1 MNSMQADHF
10 CIGFYRW
17 EMCGPWVSTCK
28 RLLLIL
34 LSTEP
39 RVKRIIFERRKAL
52 TKAIEG
58 LGQHGLVGTNDEDD
72 YSLLH
77 LHDALRLQFERVHKS
92 YTDALSKLETLCLTS
107 NANNQ
112 GGDLISS
119 NLPKI
124 INGAGKLL
132 LKKNPNATTVEGGK
146 SNAASTGGI
155 SSTAGPPIAQ
165 SHQRQLSLRAHE
177 IQERLIK
184 NKSLLNAV
192 EPVLENQCLEVLL
205 GILQRRIEL
214 DKEALF
220 QFTQLRKE
228 TKLLDGIQS
237 GHSSSFSSQ
246 SSSANNVDV
255 KTKTS
260 SSKTKQSNSNHQS
273 VAPLLMKFQRG
284 CQQVSFHHYET
295 LITQIYQYQNTTS
308 IFNPRYTE
316 RLGMQNEILLYM
328 S

>member
-1 MNSMQADHF
+1 MQADYF
-10 CIGFYRW
+10 CIEFYRW

-92 YTDALSKLETLCLTS
+92 YTDALTKLETLCLTS
-107 NANNQ
+107 NTNNQ
-112 GGDLISS
+112 DLISS

-246 SSSANNVDV
+246 SSSTNNVDV
-255 KTKTS
+255 KNKTSS

-284 CQQVSFHHYET
+284 CQQVSFHN
-295 LITQIYQYQNTTS
+295 YQNINKTCL
-308 IFNPRYTE
+308 PRV
-316 RLGMQNEILLYM
+316 
-328 S
+328 

>member
-1 MNSMQADHF
+1 
-10 CIGFYRW
+10 
-17 EMCGPWVSTCK
+17 MCGPWVSTCK

-34 LSTEP
+34 ISTEP

-77 LHDALRLQFERVHKS
+77 LHDALRLQFDRVHKS
-92 YTDALSKLETLCLTS
+92 YTEALTKLETLCLTS
-107 NANNQ
+107 NSNNSSS
-112 GGDLISS
+112 DIISA

-132 LKKNPNATTVEGGK
+132 LKKNQNGTTLESSKSGTPSGGL
-146 SNAASTGGI
+146 SGI
-155 SSTAGPPIAQ
+155 GGPPIAQ
-165 SHQRQLSLRAHE
+165 SHQRQLSLRAFE

-214 DKEALF
+214 DKEVLF

-228 TKLLDGIQS
+228 TKLLDGVQVA
-237 GHSSSFSSQ
+237 GHSSSFSNQ
-246 SSSANNVDV
+246 ASASNNGDG
-255 KTKTS
+255 KTKHTS
-260 SSKTKQSNSNHQS
+260 CKTKNSNTNHQS
-273 VAPLLMKFQRG
+273 VAPLLMRFQRG
-284 CQQVSFHHYET
+284 CQQV
-295 LITQIYQYQNTTS
+295 
-308 IFNPRYTE
+308 
-316 RLGMQNEILLYM
+316 
-328 S
+328 

>member
-1 MNSMQADHF
+1 
-10 CIGFYRW
+10 
-17 EMCGPWVSTCK
+17 MCGPWVSTCK

-107 NANNQ
+107 NTSNQ

-132 LKKNPNATTVEGGK
+132 LKKNPNATTVEAGK

-255 KTKTS
+255 KNKT
-260 SSKTKQSNSNHQS
+260 SKTKQSNSNHQS

-284 CQQVSFHHYET
+284 CQQVSFHHYQT
-295 LITQIYQYQNTTS
+295 LFVS
-308 IFNPRYTE
+308 IPRVEGCKMKLYYI
-316 RLGMQNEILLYM
+316 QNEYFLQLAQTSKISYNNLDATGNLTFY
-328 S
+328 SLNIFHG

>member
-1 MNSMQADHF
+1 
-10 CIGFYRW
+10 
-17 EMCGPWVSTCK
+17 MCGPWVSTCK

-39 RVKRIIFERRKAL
+39 RVKRIIAERRKAL

-58 LGQHGLVGTNDEDD
+58 LGQHGLVGTNDDDD

-92 YTDALSKLETLCLTS
+92 YTDALTKLETLCLTS
-107 NANNQ
+107 TTNNSST
-112 GGDLISS
+112 GSDIISA

-132 LKKNPNATTVEGGK
+132 LKKNPNTMNIEGSKGNNNNI
-146 SNAASTGGI
+146 SGAGG
-155 SSTAGPPIAQ
+155 GPPVAQ
-165 SHQRQLSLRAHE
+165 SHQRQLSLRAVE

-214 DKEALF
+214 DKEVLF

-228 TKLLDGIQS
+228 TKLLDGVQN
-237 GHSSSFSSQ
+237 GHSSSFSNTPSTASNHGDGKGKQ
-246 SSSANNVDV
+246 ATG
-255 KTKTS
+255 KTKHS
-260 SSKTKQSNSNHQS
+260 HISNHS
-273 VAPLLMKFQRG
+273 VAPLLMRFQRG
-284 CQQVSFHHYET
+284 CQQVGYLCFEFFYSVFT
-295 LITQIYQYQNTTS
+295 
-308 IFNPRYTE
+308 FFRY
-316 RLGMQNEILLYM
+316 
-328 S
+328 

>member
-1 MNSMQADHF
+1 
-10 CIGFYRW
+10 
-17 EMCGPWVSTCK
+17 MCGPWVSTCK

-34 LSTEP
+34 ISTEP

-58 LGQHGLVGTNDEDD
+58 LGQHGLVGTSDDDD

-92 YTDALSKLETLCLTS
+92 YTEALNKLETLCLTS
-107 NANNQ
+107 NASNSST
-112 GGDLISS
+112 DIISS
-119 NLPKI
+119 NFPKI

-132 LKKNPNATTVEGGK
+132 LKKNTSNINLENNKNNNA
-146 SNAASTGGI
+146 TGGI
-155 SSTAGPPIAQ
+155 SGAGGPPVAQ
-165 SHQRQLSLRAHE
+165 SHQRQLSLRAFE

-214 DKEALF
+214 DKEVLF

-228 TKLLDGIQS
+228 TKLLDVVS
-237 GHSSSFSSQ
+237 HTGHSSSSQ
-246 SSSANNVDV
+246 SSNYGDGKGKQASI
-255 KTKTS
+255 KTKPYVTNYETKHSSTS
-260 SSKTKQSNSNHQS
+260 GQS
-273 VAPLLMKFQRG
+273 VAPLLMRFQRG
-284 CQQVSFHHYET
+284 CQQVRITSNFIKIT
-295 LITQIYQYQNTTS
+295 INFFITQI
-308 IFNPRYTE
+308 IK
-316 RLGMQNEILLYM
+316 
-328 S
+328 

>member
-1 MNSMQADHF
+1 M
-10 CIGFYRW
+10 
-17 EMCGPWVSTCK
+17 
-28 RLLLIL
+28 
-34 LSTEP
+34 
-39 RVKRIIFERRKAL
+39 
-52 TKAIEG
+52 
-58 LGQHGLVGTNDEDD
+58 
-72 YSLLH
+72 
-77 LHDALRLQFERVHKS
+77 
-92 YTDALSKLETLCLTS
+92 
-107 NANNQ
+107 
-112 GGDLISS
+112 
-119 NLPKI
+119 
-124 INGAGKLL
+124 
-132 LKKNPNATTVEGGK
+132 
-146 SNAASTGGI
+146 
-155 SSTAGPPIAQ
+155 
-165 SHQRQLSLRAHE
+165 RAHE

-284 CQQVSFHHYET
+284 CQQVSLRHYQT
-295 LITQIYQYQNTTS
+295 LITQIY
-308 IFNPRYTE
+308 E
-316 RLGMQNEILLYM
+316 
-328 S
+328 